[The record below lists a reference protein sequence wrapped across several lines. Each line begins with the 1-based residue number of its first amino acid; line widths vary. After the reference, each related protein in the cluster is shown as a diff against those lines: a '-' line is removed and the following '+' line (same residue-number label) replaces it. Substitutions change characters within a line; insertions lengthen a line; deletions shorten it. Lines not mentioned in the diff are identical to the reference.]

1 MNLKESNRQFLSEK
15 ALGRV
20 MVLLDG
26 DIIIKRNKQ
35 RRNHTKRNR
44 RNEKNGLKVR
54 LCSGW
59 RWTKRNKGTD
69 KQQSVW
75 EEKFLIFVL
84 GSSTLSRCPLM
95 RCSIYH
101 SLWWNIYDFTLSWD
115 AAILL
120 TFTFLSNFLL
130 NPVSDVVEDWV
141 LSVVEHLNR
150 LWKISNFF

>member
-1 MNLKESNRQFLSEK
+1 MNLKESNRRFLSEK

-75 EEKFLIFVL
+75 EEKFLVFVL
-84 GSSTLSRCPLM
+84 RRIINP
-95 RCSIYH
+95 
-101 SLWWNIYDFTLSWD
+101 FTLPFNALLDLPFTLMEYLRFHSVMGRSHPFDLHFSIEFPFEPSFWRSWR
-115 AAILL
+115 
-120 TFTFLSNFLL
+120 LSFVCCWALKSSL
-130 NPVSDVVEDWV
+130 KD
-141 LSVVEHLNR
+141 
-150 LWKISNFF
+150 F